1 MAADISTVYSAGY
14 RSGIA
19 FKGIFD
25 GNGHTLTVEITG
37 GNNDYIAPFSRI
49 QGATIKN
56 LHVTGSVRGGM
67 HSAGL
72 VGSALGTENNILN
85 CHVSVNVTTTK
96 THAGG
101 IMGHGHSAKNSI
113 KYCVFDGSVTATA
126 FQAGSY
132 AGAFM
137 GWEDGD
143 TSNEVWHNLENG
155 TYNSFD
161 HAGLNF
167 KADGGVWGGTNN
179 WHNKNWSEG
188 NKVGNLSP
196 DELVGKLGSNEWH
209 VEAG

>member
-1 MAADISTVYSAGY
+1 M
-14 RSGIA
+14 
-19 FKGIFD
+19 
-25 GNGHTLTVEITG
+25 
-37 GNNDYIAPFSRI
+37 
-49 QGATIKN
+49 
-56 LHVTGSVRGGM
+56 
-67 HSAGL
+67 
-72 VGSALGTENNILN
+72 
-85 CHVSVNVTTTK
+85 NVTTTK